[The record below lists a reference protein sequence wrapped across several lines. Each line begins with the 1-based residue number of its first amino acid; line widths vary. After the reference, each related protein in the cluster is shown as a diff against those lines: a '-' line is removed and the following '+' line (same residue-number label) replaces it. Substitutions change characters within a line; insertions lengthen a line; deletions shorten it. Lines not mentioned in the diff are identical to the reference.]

1 MEALCLKNT
10 FKKRYYISTEIAVA
24 EISS

>member
-1 MEALCLKNT
+1 MEALCLKNPL
-10 FKKRYYISTEIAVA
+10 KKQYYISTEIAVA